1 MKTSLF
7 VLLCLLPTYV
17 ECANGTQAKALRT
30 RIFDTNDYDKKIRP
44 ADDQS
49 DATGTLIV
57 MIIYSHPIR
66 FKIRN

>member
-49 DATGTLIV
+49 DATGI
-57 MIIYSHPIR
+57 
-66 FKIRN
+66 